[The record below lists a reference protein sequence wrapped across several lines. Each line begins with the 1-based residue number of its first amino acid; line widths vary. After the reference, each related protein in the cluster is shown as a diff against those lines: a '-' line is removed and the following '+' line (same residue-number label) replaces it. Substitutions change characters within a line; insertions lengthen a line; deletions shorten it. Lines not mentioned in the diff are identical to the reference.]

1 MSCGHVTRSLRNGS
15 LLALITLSL
24 VACGQKPITV
34 REPYPVEV
42 LVPVKQKLTRT
53 HVSKVPVP
61 RPPPAN
67 CRDNRGFRVPCNKD
81 LTDYTQALLSVVNR
95 LHAKLDEIEKI
106 TEVEGD

>member
-24 VACGQKPITV
+24 VACGQKPTIV

-42 LVPVKQKLTRT
+42 LVPVKQKLTKT
-53 HVSKVPVP
+53 HVSKVPLP
-61 RPPPAN
+61 RPPAAN
-67 CRDNRGFRVPCNKD
+67 CRDARGYHVPCNKD
-81 LTDYTQALLSVVNR
+81 LTDYTQALLGVVNR
-95 LHAKLDEIEKI
+95 LHAKLAEIEKI